1 MKYVNR
7 LTNKDLEKIY
17 KLFIEEDAIIDELN
31 ITKNNYSVILEGF
44 IKVKEWKEDILKENP
59 NATVIFDDD
68 YELTD
73 YDVKVYSHSGNVTK
87 LYRKYMYNKFG
98 NQYAIDYL
106 LGE

>member
-1 MKYVNR
+1 MKYANK

-17 KLFIEEDAIIDELN
+17 ELFIEENATINELN
-31 ITKNNYSVILEGF
+31 IIKNDYSIFLEGY
-44 IKVKEWKEDILKENP
+44 IEIKEWEEDILKENP
-59 NATVIFDDD
+59 NATVILNDD

-73 YDVKVYSHSGNVTK
+73 YYAKAYSHSGNVTK